1 MTYLE
6 NLRYYQKEAVENIYE
21 FFKSDKC
28 KAKMYISTGLG
39 KTVIIAAVIQIILK
53 NNNASILILSSRSM
67 LCEQIKIVL
76 LQMIEYVNIATH
88 VRELKE
94 QKILI
99 TTYQDVI
106 KNRLNFSRF
115 DFMICDEAQFLK
127 KERCLELLNIEHIKA
142 LGVLQNLES
151 SEDWFYD
158 AECLYTYT
166 TKDAVKDGYSGYI
179 IEREFI
185 ERFLIKLLDYRGYK
199 NILRE
204 VKISNEPKSSMR
216 ADIVAEKDKKIVLEV
231 KYYRNLYNSKV
242 ILNNAL
248 KQILQYKQIMLSN
261 NLVEEISFI
270 IVMPC
275 EIDEDSQREIF
286 DRFDVEIWDISNL
299 IYLCEEN
306 KDLLQLLTSCIP
318 YSTLEIEAKK
328 PINVKVK
335 TNDTTIDEEAIS
347 YLEVFQEKLEK
358 CKSGRLVNADKKYE
372 IICTEIIKYLFE
384 TEFFKI
390 SEQHKTDDEMF
401 RMDLLCS
408 LKGTTEFW
416 KFLITFY
423 HTKFIVF
430 EYKNYSDYIS
440 QNLIYITEKYL
451 FPVALRN
458 VAFII
463 SRKGFDSN
471 AQKATLGCLKE
482 SGKLIISLDDNDL
495 IKMIYMKENG
505 EEPSDYLLDKVEQ
518 ILMSVSK

>member
-1 MTYLE
+1 M
-6 NLRYYQKEAVENIYE
+6 
-21 FFKSDKC
+21 
-28 KAKMYISTGLG
+28 
-39 KTVIIAAVIQIILK
+39 
-53 NNNASILILSSRSM
+53 
-67 LCEQIKIVL
+67 
-76 LQMIEYVNIATH
+76 
-88 VRELKE
+88 
-94 QKILI
+94 
-99 TTYQDVI
+99 
-106 KNRLNFSRF
+106 
-115 DFMICDEAQFLK
+115 
-127 KERCLELLNIEHIKA
+127 NIEHIKA

-261 NLVEEISFI
+261 NLAEEISFI

-335 TNDTTIDEEAIS
+335 TNDTTIDEETIS
-347 YLEVFQEKLEK
+347 YVEVFQEKLEK
-358 CKSGRLVNADKKYE
+358 CKSGRLDNADKKYE
-372 IICTEIIKYLFE
+372 IICTEIMKYLFE